1 MISPC
6 EKSHCGRHKVSSGD
20 TIGQHTLGA
29 FMSMRVE
36 IVLELKRALKETG
49 HTYQAVARQ
58 LKLSVPSVKRLF
70 STGDLSLARVDL
82 MCELIGIPLPV
93 LIERAVERRTPENQ
107 MTLSQEKEITGDPK
121 LFMLTWLIL
130 GRTPYEKILR
140 GYQFTRAEA
149 QRYLIRLDRLKVI
162 ELQPANRVRILINR
176 RFSWIRGGPVQRY
189 IHQTLLKEFLA
200 NRFGESSDEFF
211 FHGDAVTDIGL
222 TQLKRVLQNATRECM
237 EIMEHDRTAPQPR
250 SGAAFVLALRPWEYG
265 GFTQWQRHAGSRP
278 L

>member
-1 MISPC
+1 
-6 EKSHCGRHKVSSGD
+6 
-20 TIGQHTLGA
+20 
-29 FMSMRVE
+29 MSMRAE

-58 LKLSVPSVKRLF
+58 LNLSVPSVKRLF

-82 MCELIGIPLPV
+82 ICELIGMQLPA

-107 MTLSQEKEITGDPK
+107 MTLSQEREIAGDPK

-130 GRTPYEKILR
+130 GRTPYDKILHS
-140 GYQFTRAEA
+140 YQFTRAEI
-149 QRYLIRLDRLKVI
+149 QRYLIRLDRLRVI
-162 ELQPANRVRILINR
+162 ELQPANRVRILVNR

-200 NRFGESSDEFF
+200 NRFAASSDEFF
-211 FHGDAVTDIGL
+211 FHGDAVTDVAL
-222 TQLKRVLQNATRECM
+222 TQLKRVLQSASRECM
-237 EIMEHDRTAPQPR
+237 EIMEHDRASPQSR
-250 SGAAFVLALRPWEYG
+250 SGAAFVLALRPWEYS
-265 GFTQWQRHAGSRP
+265 GFMQLRRHDSARP